1 MIVKVTP
8 QWREPEILAPPWE
21 IVHTVELPPGEFRKF
36 KEDLLQPQP
45 FIMEHASEMYMD
57 EHGVTHGMLVL
68 CAGIDDGILV
78 NSEGFA
84 YARYAAYLSG
94 ARTLSLMNRY
104 PSLHDFCVGMES
116 LVEKYVQQALAGQED
131 GGFTLFYSD
140 LDAEVVERRVYDEDM
155 VNFDRQLFLDMLSER
170 PEFDEVET
178 TQNEIYLTIAPEF
191 VQEQAPGMSM

>member
-8 QWREPEILAPPWE
+8 QRKEPEIKAQPWE
-21 IVHTVELPPGEFRKF
+21 IERTVELPPGEFRYF
-36 KEDLLQPQP
+36 KEHLLKDQS
-45 FIMEHASEMYMD
+45 FIAECAESLHMD
-57 EHGVTHGMLVL
+57 SSGVTHGMLVL
-68 CAGIDDGILV
+68 CEGIDDGILV

-104 PSLHDFCVGMES
+104 PSLRDFCVQMDA
-116 LVEKYVQQALAGQED
+116 LVEKYVQQAIAGQED
-131 GGFTLFYSD
+131 GAFTLLYSD
-140 LDAEVVERRVYDEDM
+140 LDAEVEQRVFSEDI

-170 PEFDEVET
+170 LEFDEVET
-178 TQNEIYLTIAPEF
+178 TQNEIYLTVAPEF

>member
-68 CAGIDDGILV
+68 CEGIDDGILV

-84 YARYAAYLSG
+84 YRKSTRLNS
-94 ARTLSLMNRY
+94 S
-104 PSLHDFCVGMES
+104 H
-116 LVEKYVQQALAGQED
+116 
-131 GGFTLFYSD
+131 
-140 LDAEVVERRVYDEDM
+140 
-155 VNFDRQLFLDMLSER
+155 
-170 PEFDEVET
+170 
-178 TQNEIYLTIAPEF
+178 
-191 VQEQAPGMSM
+191 

>member
-1 MIVKVTP
+1 MIVRAVA

-36 KEDLLQPQP
+36 KEDLLQAQP
-45 FIMEHASEMYMD
+45 FIMEHANDLYVDNS
-57 EHGVTHGMLVL
+57 GLTHGMLVL
-68 CAGIDDGILV
+68 CEGIDDGILV

-104 PSLHDFCVGMES
+104 PSLHDFCVGMDS

-131 GGFTLFYSD
+131 GGFTLSYSD
-140 LDAEVVERRVYDEDM
+140 LDAEVEKRVYDEDM

>member
-21 IVHTVELPPGEFRKF
+21 IVHTVELPPGDFRKF
-36 KEDLLQPQP
+36 KEDLLQAQP
-45 FIMEHASEMYMD
+45 FIMEHANEMYMD
-57 EHGVTHGMLVL
+57 SHGITHGMLVL
-68 CAGIDDGILV
+68 CEGIDDGILV

-84 YARYAAYLSG
+84 YARYSAYLSG

-104 PSLHDFCVGMES
+104 PSLRDFCVQMDG

-131 GGFTLFYSD
+131 GKFCISYSD
-140 LDAEVVERRVYDEDM
+140 IDVEVEKGIFNEDLSA
-155 VNFDRQLFLDMLSER
+155 FDWRLFLDMLSER
-170 PEFDEVET
+170 PEFDEVENT
-178 TQNEIYLTIAPEF
+178 PNEIYFTIAPEF

>member
-1 MIVKVTP
+1 MIVKVIP
-8 QWREPEILAPPWE
+8 QWREPEITAEPWE
-21 IVHTVELPPGEFRKF
+21 IKHTVELSPGEFRHF
-36 KEDLLQPQP
+36 KEDLLQAQP
-45 FIMEHASEMYMD
+45 FIKEHANEMYMD
-57 EHGVTHGMLVL
+57 SHGITHGMLVL
-68 CAGIDDGILV
+68 CEGIDDGILV

-104 PSLHDFCVGMES
+104 PSLRDFCVQMDN
-116 LVEKYVQQALAGQED
+116 LVDKYVQQAVVEQES
-131 GGFTLFYSD
+131 GGFTLSYSD
-140 LDAEVVERRVYDEDM
+140 LDAEVEKRVYDEDM

>member
-1 MIVKVTP
+1 
-8 QWREPEILAPPWE
+8 
-21 IVHTVELPPGEFRKF
+21 
-36 KEDLLQPQP
+36 
-45 FIMEHASEMYMD
+45 
-57 EHGVTHGMLVL
+57 MLVL
-68 CAGIDDGILV
+68 CEGIDDGILV

-104 PSLHDFCVGMES
+104 PSLHDFCVGMDS

-131 GGFTLFYSD
+131 GGFTLSYSD
-140 LDAEVVERRVYDEDM
+140 LDAEVEQRVYDEDM

>member
-1 MIVKVTP
+1 MIVRAVA

-36 KEDLLQPQP
+36 KEDLLQAQP
-45 FIMEHASEMYMD
+45 FIMEHANDLYVDNS
-57 EHGVTHGMLVL
+57 GLTHGMLVL

-131 GGFTLFYSD
+131 GSFTLSYSD
-140 LDAEVVERRVYDEDM
+140 LDAEVERRVHDEDM
-155 VNFDRQLFLDMLSER
+155 VNFDRQLFLNMLSER

-178 TQNEIYLTIAPEF
+178 TQNELYLTIAPEF

>member
-1 MIVKVTP
+1 MIVRAVA

-36 KEDLLQPQP
+36 KEDLLQAQP
-45 FIMEHASEMYMD
+45 FIMEHANDLYVDNS
-57 EHGVTHGMLVL
+57 GLTHGMLVL

-131 GGFTLFYSD
+131 GSFTLSYSD
-140 LDAEVVERRVYDEDM
+140 LDAEVERRVHDEDM
-155 VNFDRQLFLDMLSER
+155 VNFDRQLFLNMLSER

>member
-1 MIVKVTP
+1 MIVRAVA

-36 KEDLLQPQP
+36 KEDLLQAQP
-45 FIMEHASEMYMD
+45 FIMEHANDLYVDNS
-57 EHGVTHGMLVL
+57 GLTHGMLVL

-104 PSLHDFCVGMES
+104 PSLHDFCVGMDS

-131 GGFTLFYSD
+131 GSFTLSYSD
-140 LDAEVVERRVYDEDM
+140 LDAEVERRVHDEDM
-155 VNFDRQLFLDMLSER
+155 VNFDRQLFLNMLSER

-178 TQNEIYLTIAPEF
+178 TQNELYLTIAPEF

>member
-68 CAGIDDGILV
+68 CEGIDDGILV
-78 NSEGFA
+78 NSEGTS

-94 ARTLSLMNRY
+94 ARTLSLMNLY
-104 PSLHDFCVGMES
+104 PALHDFCVGMDS

-131 GGFTLFYSD
+131 GSFTLSYSD
-140 LDAEVVERRVYDEDM
+140 LDAEVERRVYDEDM

-178 TQNEIYLTIAPEF
+178 TQNEVYLTIAPEF

>member
-1 MIVKVTP
+1 MIVSAVA

-36 KEDLLQPQP
+36 KEDLLQAQP
-45 FIMEHASEMYMD
+45 FIMEHANDLYVDNS
-57 EHGVTHGMLVL
+57 GLTHGMLVL
-68 CAGIDDGILV
+68 CEGIDDGILV

-104 PSLHDFCVGMES
+104 PSLHDFCVGMDS

-131 GGFTLFYSD
+131 GGFTLSYSD
-140 LDAEVVERRVYDEDM
+140 LDAEVEKRVYDEDM

>member
-8 QWREPEILAPPWE
+8 QRKEPEIKAQPWE
-21 IVHTVELPPGEFRKF
+21 IERTVELPPGEFRYF
-36 KEDLLQPQP
+36 KEHLLKDQS
-45 FIMEHASEMYMD
+45 FIAECAESLHMD
-57 EHGVTHGMLVL
+57 SSGVTHGMLVL
-68 CAGIDDGILV
+68 CEGIDDGILV

-94 ARTLSLMNRY
+94 ARTLSLMSRY
-104 PSLHDFCVGMES
+104 PSLRDFCVQMDG

-131 GGFTLFYSD
+131 GGFTLSYSD
-140 LDAEVVERRVYDEDM
+140 LDAEVEKRVYDEDM

-178 TQNEIYLTIAPEF
+178 TENEIYLTVSPEF

>member
-1 MIVKVTP
+1 MIVRAVA

-36 KEDLLQPQP
+36 KEDLLQAQP
-45 FIMEHASEMYMD
+45 FIMEHANDLYVDNS
-57 EHGVTHGMLVL
+57 GLTHGMLVL
-68 CAGIDDGILV
+68 CEGIDDGILV

-104 PSLHDFCVGMES
+104 PSLHDFCVGMDS
-116 LVEKYVQQALAGQED
+116 LVDKYVQQALAGQED
-131 GGFTLFYSD
+131 GGFTLSYSD
-140 LDAEVVERRVYDEDM
+140 LDAEVERRVFDEDM

>member
-1 MIVKVTP
+1 MIVRAVA

-36 KEDLLQPQP
+36 KEDLLQAQP
-45 FIMEHASEMYMD
+45 FIMEHANDLYVDNS
-57 EHGVTHGMLVL
+57 GLTHGMLVL
-68 CAGIDDGILV
+68 CEGIDDGILV

-104 PSLHDFCVGMES
+104 PSLHDFCVGMDS

-140 LDAEVVERRVYDEDM
+140 LDAEVERRVYDEDM

>member
-21 IVHTVELPPGEFRKF
+21 IVHTVELPPGNFRKF

-78 NSEGFA
+78 NSEGTS

-94 ARTLSLMNRY
+94 ARTLSLINRY
-104 PSLHDFCVGMES
+104 PSLHDFCVGMDA

-140 LDAEVVERRVYDEDM
+140 LDAEVERRVYDEDM

>member
-1 MIVKVTP
+1 MF
-8 QWREPEILAPPWE
+8 L
-21 IVHTVELPPGEFRKF
+21 
-36 KEDLLQPQP
+36 
-45 FIMEHASEMYMD
+45 
-57 EHGVTHGMLVL
+57 
-68 CAGIDDGILV
+68 ILV

-94 ARTLSLMNRY
+94 ARTLALMNRY
-104 PSLHDFCVGMES
+104 PSLRDFCVQMDT
-116 LVEKYVQQALAGQED
+116 LVDKYVQQAVVEQED
-131 GGFTLFYSD
+131 GGFTLPYSD
-140 LDAEVVERRVYDEDM
+140 LDAEVERRVYDEDM

>member
-1 MIVKVTP
+1 MTCMWTTP
-8 QWREPEILAPPWE
+8 DSPTECW
-21 IVHTVELPPGEFRKF
+21 
-36 KEDLLQPQP
+36 
-45 FIMEHASEMYMD
+45 
-57 EHGVTHGMLVL
+57 
-68 CAGIDDGILV
+68 AGIDDGILV

-131 GGFTLFYSD
+131 GSFTLSYSD
-140 LDAEVVERRVYDEDM
+140 LDAEVERRVHDEDM
-155 VNFDRQLFLDMLSER
+155 VNFDRQLLLNMLSER

>member
-1 MIVKVTP
+1 MIVKVIS

-36 KEDLLQPQP
+36 KEDLLQAQP
-45 FIMEHASEMYMD
+45 FIMEHANDLYVDNS
-57 EHGVTHGMLVL
+57 GLTHGMLVL
-68 CAGIDDGILV
+68 CEGIDDGILV

-84 YARYAAYLSG
+84 YDRYAAYLSG

-104 PSLHDFCVGMES
+104 PSLHDFCVGMDS

-131 GGFTLFYSD
+131 GGFTLSYSD
-140 LDAEVVERRVYDEDM
+140 LDAEVEQRVYDEDM

>member
-1 MIVKVTP
+1 MIVKATP

-45 FIMEHASEMYMD
+45 FIMEHANDLYVDNS
-57 EHGVTHGMLVL
+57 GITHGMLVL
-68 CAGIDDGILV
+68 CEGIDDGILV

-84 YARYAAYLSG
+84 YAWYSAYLSG
-94 ARTLSLMNRY
+94 AQTLSLMNRY
-104 PSLHDFCVGMES
+104 PSLRDFCVQMDG
-116 LVEKYVQQALAGQED
+116 LVEKYVQQAVAEQED
-131 GGFTLFYSD
+131 GAFTLPYSD
-140 LDAEVVERRVYDEDM
+140 LDAEVERRVFDEDM

-170 PEFDEVET
+170 SEFDEVET